1 MKVALHHGSDIRIV
15 DVEKET
21 PKFYIVRGEKF
32 KKVESPTPDCIAE
45 GYGSGTFKRYI
56 LSEVDSDIIKTK
68 IQKERDRHNTGNLV
82 SAIAKKFQTSAWVE
96 SNNHFMTHE
105 QAKHLNEYLNLGLE
119 LKE

>member
-45 GYGSGTFKRYI
+45 GYI

-68 IQKERDRHNTGNLV
+68 IQKARDRHNTGNLV